1 MLNPYTVLLA
11 ALLDGSALWRALVDH
26 TVPVHVAL
34 LRLLVALPVAVLA
47 TVLVRAVVGSYAE
60 TQRRDLAAEHPA
72 VGPGVHGPARRRP
85 AGGGTMSRQGPL
97 VQCVGLGQD

>member
-72 VGPGVHGPARRRP
+72 VGPESMARRVEDQP
-85 AGGGTMSRQGPL
+85 AAER
-97 VQCVGLGQD
+97 